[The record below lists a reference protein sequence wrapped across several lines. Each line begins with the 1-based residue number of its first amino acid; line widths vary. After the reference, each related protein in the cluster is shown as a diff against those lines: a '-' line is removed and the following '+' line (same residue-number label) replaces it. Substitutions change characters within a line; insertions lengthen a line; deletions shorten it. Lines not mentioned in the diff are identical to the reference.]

1 MLISVEVS
9 RHLGLPLADTTGAA
23 TLPLSKT
30 VQAMP
35 DLRMGLPYL
44 QILEKNKIKHKTS
57 SSKPTL

>member
-30 VQAMP
+30 SKTVQAMP
-35 DLRMGLPYL
+35 DLRMGLSYL
-44 QILEKNKIKHKTS
+44 QILEKN
-57 SSKPTL
+57 